1 MLKLDIDEIFLDVLG
16 LKINR
21 IIISVDYICSFI
33 LCYCYIYM
41 YVMNVSFGIVLVFW
55 ILILE
60 WYLE

>member
-41 YVMNVSFGIVLVFW
+41 YVMDVSFGIVLVFW